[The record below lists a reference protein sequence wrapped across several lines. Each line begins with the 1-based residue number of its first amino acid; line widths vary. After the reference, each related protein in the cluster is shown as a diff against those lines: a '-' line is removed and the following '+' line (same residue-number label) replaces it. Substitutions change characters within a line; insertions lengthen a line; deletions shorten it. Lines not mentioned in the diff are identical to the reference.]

1 MNSYRKILFQHLDG
15 IVLLPTIVALNKIE
29 LLQIIK
35 NKKKFTIEE
44 LVSSRKIFPGYL
56 NISLR
61 ILRCS
66 NLLDFI
72 DKKDEF
78 KNIYS
83 TNHNFDRILNNIEE
97 IYKINSILPYHT
109 NFIKLKGKEQKK
121 FINILKDLDLLLS
134 KIDKSFSS
142 NFYNNLEGIII
153 GPIIANLAFYGKM
166 KLDKNKLNFIDLD
179 SKLYE
184 IIINLFI
191 KVNFLTKSKDV
202 TKKGS
207 YFLKRASSYGVT
219 VSYLNTLMN
228 IPKLLL
234 SNPNYIW
241 ERNTQ
246 NHEIHVNRSMNVW
259 GSGGSHKT
267 YFRKID
273 NIILD
278 IFNQDIEKQ
287 PVGMIDIGCGDGSF
301 LKHVYTIIVTNTKRK
316 DYIETHPIILI
327 GVDINKKAQE
337 STKKN
342 LKGIKSIVIDGDIS
356 NPLQIDT
363 ILNTKYNLRLKDFV
377 NCRTFLDHN
386 RIYNQPTKKLN
397 HKIYSKGSFSFKGQ
411 IISSKDL
418 IDNFIIHI
426 CKWKKFISKHGLI
439 IVELH
444 TLDPEITRKNS
455 GNSLACAYDGTH
467 GFSDQYLIEYDI
479 FKKCIEKAGIVMSKK
494 NESLFPENIPT
505 VSINYIK

>member
-15 IVLLPTIVALNKIE
+15 IVLLPTIVALNKIG

-35 NKKKFTIEE
+35 TNKRFTIEE
-44 LVSSRKIFPGYL
+44 LTSVKKIFPGYL

-72 DKKDEF
+72 DKQDEF
-78 KNIYS
+78 KNIYF
-83 TNHNFDRILNNIEE
+83 TNHNFDKILNNIEE
-97 IYKINSILPYHT
+97 IDKIDSILPYHA
-109 NFIKLKGKEQKK
+109 NFITLNKKEQIK
-121 FINILKDLDLLLS
+121 FIRILKDLDLLLS
-134 KIDKSFSS
+134 KKDTAFAS

-166 KLDKNKLNFIDLD
+166 KLNKKKLNFVDLD
-179 SKLYE
+179 SKFYE
-184 IIINLFI
+184 ILINLFI
-191 KVNFLTKSKDV
+191 KVNFLTKSNKV

-207 YFLKRASSYGVT
+207 YFFKRASSYGVT
-219 VSYLNTLMN
+219 VSYLNTLIN
-228 IPKLLL
+228 IPELLI

-241 ERNTQ
+241 ERNAQ

-259 GSGGSHKT
+259 GSGGSHNT
-267 YFRKID
+267 YFKKID
-273 NIILD
+273 TIVFD

-287 PVGMIDIGCGDGSF
+287 PIGIIDIGCGDGSF
-301 LKHVYTIIVTNTKRK
+301 LKHAYTIIVNNTKRK

-327 GVDINKKAQE
+327 GTDINKKAQE
-337 STKKN
+337 STKRN

-356 NPLQIDT
+356 NPSQIDT
-363 ILNTKYNLRLKDFV
+363 ILNTKYNLRLEDFV

-386 RIYNQPTKKLN
+386 RIYNQPTKKLDHN
-397 HKIYSKGSFSFKGQ
+397 IYSQGSFSFKGQ
-411 IISSKDL
+411 IVSSKDL
-418 IDNFIIHI
+418 IDNLIIHLRE
-426 CKWKKFISKHGLI
+426 WKKFISKHGLI

-467 GFSDQYLIEYDI
+467 GFSDQYLVEYDI
-479 FKKCIEKAGIVMSKK
+479 FRKCIEKAGGVISDK
-494 NESLFPENIPT
+494 NESLFPKNIPT
-505 VSINYIK
+505 VSINYIR